1 MASQNHSLISENKN
15 GEKWD
20 RCLTDSII
28 KTGFEENSYKHSSII
43 IIIII
48 LILASGLALGFVFS
62 AILFK
67 RRPWPV
73 FLGTGI
79 GIGMAYSN
87 CQNDLRSSKFYS
99 QSLPITRPN
108 RHIPITP
115 SESD

>member
-28 KTGFEENSYKHSSII
+28 KT
-43 IIIII
+43 
-48 LILASGLALGFVFS
+48 ASGLALGFVFS

>member
-28 KTGFEENSYKHSSII
+28 KT
-43 IIIII
+43 
-48 LILASGLALGFVFS
+48 ASGLALGFVFS

-87 CQNDLRSSKFYS
+87 CQNDLRLSKFYS

>member
-28 KTGFEENSYKHSSII
+28 KT
-43 IIIII
+43 
-48 LILASGLALGFVFS
+48 ASGLALGFVFS

-108 RHIPITP
+108 RHIPTTP